1 MVPFWFQI
9 GSILVPLSKSAII
22 EAQSTPFKVEVYCK
36 IKSETGIPVHLEI
49 RLITP
54 TRALLTFC
62 SMRIYVD
69 VDVPMLFAISFW
81 VMPAYFRACSMVN
94 IRRFSISFT
103 SFCVNYNSTKV
114 ECQAK
119 SSESRNFY
127 CIFDTLVVFTA
138 LTLFT
143 GRTALPAS
151 GGCMVGTHSC
161 RRSSFPACAA
171 GSQSAA
177 RSLTASGRCAAQ
189 SRAR

>member
-22 EAQSTPFKVEVYCK
+22 EAQSTTFKVEIYCK

-69 VDVPMLFAISFW
+69 VDVPILFAISFW

-127 CIFDTLVVFTA
+127 CIFATLCFKLKSKITVIGKAPAGIRRGCMCCAA
-138 LTLFT
+138 LTSF
-143 GRTALPAS
+143 PSS
-151 GGCMVGTHSC
+151 GGLH
-161 RRSSFPACAA
+161 P
-171 GSQSAA
+171 
-177 RSLTASGRCAAQ
+177 
-189 SRAR
+189 